1 MACLRGKCDG
11 GANAASARCLRQVIR
26 ICARAWCATKWI
38 LLHVTK
44 AAVAEL
50 FLLTFSLTKAGV
62 SDKHTKALWQAL
74 V

>member
-26 ICARAWCATKWI
+26 ICARAWCATEWI

-44 AAVAEL
+44 AAVA
-50 FLLTFSLTKAGV
+50 
-62 SDKHTKALWQAL
+62 
-74 V
+74 